1 MLNFNIFNTIIQKMV
16 ECGMLLSNKKASHNL
31 FSFNANECVF
41 QNYNLFRLSLVTLFK
56 KILNL

>member
-1 MLNFNIFNTIIQKMV
+1 MV
-16 ECGMLLSNKKASHNL
+16 ECRMLLSNMKAVHHL

>member
-1 MLNFNIFNTIIQKMV
+1 MV
-16 ECGMLLSNKKASHNL
+16 ECRMLLSNMKAAHHL

-56 KILNL
+56 KIFNLIEMLAGIAISL

>member
-16 ECGMLLSNKKASHNL
+16 ECRMLLSNKKASLNL
-31 FSFNANECVF
+31 FSFNTNECVF